1 MKRFPVTCL
10 ILTAVLAGACAS
22 DPQLFYTAETEANFL
37 ASCADRDLPEPL
49 PLDADTE
56 TTAERRQEVNLRN
69 LQNRICQCAIDQF
82 EQRIPYRTFAEFDA
96 ELKADLEKPLQK
108 ASTEILASCIEQEGS
123 L

>member
-1 MKRFPVTCL
+1 
-10 ILTAVLAGACAS
+10 VLAGACGS

-37 ASCADRDLPEPL
+37 ASCADTDVPEPL
-49 PLDADTE
+49 PLDADSA
-56 TTAERRQEVNLRN
+56 TTAQRRQAVNLRD

-82 EQRIPYRTFAEFDA
+82 EQRIPYSTFAEFDA

-108 ASTEILASCIEQEGS
+108 ASTDVLAACIEQEGS